1 MTITELK
8 ETLELAEKHIG
19 GDKKVFIKNI
29 ELVKESVN
37 SYFAETIIK
46 NTPEKDR
53 KELNLDMNDIVLTL
67 G

>member
-8 ETLELAEKHIG
+8 ETLEFAEKYIG
-19 GDKKVFIKNI
+19 GDKKVFIKNTEI
-29 ELVKESVN
+29 VKESVN
-37 SYFAETIIK
+37 SYFAETIIR

-53 KELNLDMNDIVLTL
+53 EKLNLDMNDIVLTL